1 MVTGLGAVSA
11 AGWGVAP
18 LRRALCSGRTLI
30 GPFDRLD
37 HARQRTHVAGQVPSG
52 PTAGGDDLSTR
63 DLSIADRFAIF
74 AAMEAVADAEL
85 ALPLDGARVGV
96 FFGSTTGGLYET
108 ERYLEAIVRRPDSRP
123 PRSLLV
129 SHSLGAPAEAVA
141 RHLGIEGPV
150 ETVSSACCSGG
161 LAIEQALRA
170 VRSGEVDVALA
181 GGADVLCLTT
191 YSGFNA
197 LRAVADGPCRPFR
210 ADRSGMSLG
219 EGGATLVLESLDHL
233 RSRAG
238 RALAELLGAG
248 SSCDASHMTAPH
260 AGGLGAAQ
268 AIERSLEDSGIGPG
282 DVDLINAHATGTP
295 LNDAAESAAFAR
307 VFGDRASA
315 IPVEATKGM
324 LGHLLGTAGAIEAVS
339 AVIGLLEKQVHPTSG
354 GDGVDP
360 ALSVRL
366 VHDAPLPMPELRTVL
381 SVSLGF
387 GGANAAVVLRET
399 EGP

>member
-1 MVTGLGAVSA
+1 VA
-11 AGWGVAP
+11 A
-18 LRRALCSGRTLI
+18 LRRALRSGRTLI
-30 GPFDRLD
+30 GPFDRID
-37 HARQRTHVAGQVPSG
+37 HARQRTHVAGQVPSPAG
-52 PTAGGDDLSTR
+52 DGGDPASR

-74 AAMEAVADAEL
+74 ATLEAIASAGL
-85 ALPLDGARVGV
+85 ALPLDGPRVGV

-108 ERYLEAIVRRPDSRP
+108 EQYLEEVVRRPDSRP

-141 RHLGIEGPV
+141 RRLGVEGPV
-150 ETVSSACCSGG
+150 ETVSSACSSGG

-170 VRSGEVDVALA
+170 VRGGEVDVALT

-197 LRAVADGPCRPFR
+197 LRAVAEGPCRPFR

-219 EGGATLVLESLDHL
+219 EGGAMLVLESLDHA
-233 RSRAG
+233 RARGG
-238 RALAELLGAG
+238 RALVELLGAG

-260 AGGLGAAQ
+260 AAGEGAAL
-268 AIERSLEDSGIGPG
+268 AIERALEDAGIGPAEI
-282 DVDLINAHATGTP
+282 DLINAHATGTP

-307 VFGDRASA
+307 AFGDRAGS
-315 IPVEATKGM
+315 IPVEATKGL
-324 LGHLLGTAGAIEAVS
+324 LGHLLGTAGAIEAVA
-339 AVIGLLEKQVHPTSG
+339 AVIGMLARAVHPTAG

-360 ALSVRL
+360 ALAVRL
-366 VHDAPLPMPELRTVL
+366 VHDAPLAMPELRTVV

-387 GGANAAVVLRET
+387 GGANAAVVLRQPEAS
-399 EGP
+399 